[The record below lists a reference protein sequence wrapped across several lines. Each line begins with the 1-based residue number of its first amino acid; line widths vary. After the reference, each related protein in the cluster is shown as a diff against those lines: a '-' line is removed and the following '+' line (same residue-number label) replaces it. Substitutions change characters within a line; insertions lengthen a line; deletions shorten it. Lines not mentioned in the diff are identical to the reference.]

1 MTPQKYNKYFILPNI
16 YYAIYI
22 NSVYF
27 LDIKKGA
34 SAFQRPFPPRI
45 CSYVKVYSILNVA
58 TGTSVA
64 EARDI

>member
-34 SAFQRPFPPRI
+34 SAFQRPFPPKYAAMLR
-45 CSYVKVYSILNVA
+45 STQY
-58 TGTSVA
+58 
-64 EARDI
+64 

>member
-27 LDIKKGA
+27 LDIKKG
-34 SAFQRPFPPRI
+34 SVRL
-45 CSYVKVYSILNVA
+45 S
-58 TGTSVA
+58 TSVPSKNLQLC
-64 EARDI
+64 